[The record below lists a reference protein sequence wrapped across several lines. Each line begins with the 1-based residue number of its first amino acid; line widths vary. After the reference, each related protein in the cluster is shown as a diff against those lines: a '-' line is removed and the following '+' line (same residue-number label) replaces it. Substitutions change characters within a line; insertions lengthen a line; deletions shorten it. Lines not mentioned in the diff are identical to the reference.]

1 MRKSCCLNL
10 ITVAGQLRT
19 AQCSVHHSSP
29 HSSATHASR
38 SSRQH
43 RHATFEVSCV
53 LMFSA
58 RCCCCYKYEAWT
70 SCGHSGRGESHNA
83 KNVLVVRTV
92 AGTVQNQCE
101 GRRCFHCWCWS
112 PTWSQ
117 PLSDLTIGA
126 GSILLFTSRTWSWSG
141 RGSGQQTRVLGVR
154 MRHYLNILYNSCYA
168 LMPNTMFLFPYFLFP
183 ICCLLPCV
191 KPAVSA
197 LCSRGRYNI
206 NKRGSEATKQWSVP
220 AWYWTASCNINIIN
234 IGRTLAPSSFWSRHT
249 GSTRGQG
256 TL

>member
-1 MRKSCCLNL
+1 MS
-10 ITVAGQLRT
+10 ITP
-19 AQCSVHHSSP
+19 SP
-29 HSSATHASR
+29 HSSASHASR

-58 RCCCCYKYEAWT
+58 RCCCCYKYEPCT

-126 GSILLFTSRTWSWSG
+126 GSILLFTSRTWSWSWAGVGATNSG
-141 RGSGQQTRVLGVR
+141 RR
-154 MRHYLNILYNSCYA
+154 MRHYLEIYSYYA
-168 LMPNTMFLFPYFLFP
+168 LPCFLSLFP
-183 ICCLLPCV
+183 ICCPVLSLQSLHFALGADTTSEGVKQHKAVQCPCLV
-191 KPAVSA
+191 LDSFVQYKYYKYRPHTSA
-197 LCSRGRYNI
+197 I
-206 NKRGSEATKQWSVP
+206 
-220 AWYWTASCNINIIN
+220 
-234 IGRTLAPSSFWSRHT
+234 
-249 GSTRGQG
+249 
-256 TL
+256 

>member
-19 AQCSVHHSSP
+19 AQCGVHHPQPTQQCS
-29 HSSATHASR
+29 TRLSR

-43 RHATFEVSCV
+43 RYATFEVSCV

-112 PTWSQ
+112 PLGHSHCQTSQ
-117 PLSDLTIGA
+117 LELGPFSYSPLGPGLGP
-126 GSILLFTSRTWSWSG
+126 G
-141 RGSGQQTRVLGVR
+141 RGSGQQTRVG
-154 MRHYLNILYNSCYA
+154 
-168 LMPNTMFLFPYFLFP
+168 
-183 ICCLLPCV
+183 
-191 KPAVSA
+191 
-197 LCSRGRYNI
+197 G
-206 NKRGSEATKQWSVP
+206 
-220 AWYWTASCNINIIN
+220 
-234 IGRTLAPSSFWSRHT
+234 
-249 GSTRGQG
+249 
-256 TL
+256 